1 MLNID
6 SLKLGPIPKV
16 LLILLPWGL
25 AVLLGGLI
33 QQNQTNANTILMIW
47 AIVTIVGLAGQALG
61 LCRGLELNFL
71 VWVVAIGLAWAFT
84 FVVYRVY
91 EPKGP
96 NDPILY
102 NDMGPVWLG
111 LMGIA
116 FIFTAFQV
124 NPLFWLVAIPHLIV
138 AGLMELSS
146 RRILTLDWLDGNQPL
161 LVGLI
166 DGGLMLVAVVIALIP
181 ARNNATT
188 EVKARL

>member
-16 LLILLPWGL
+16 FLILVPWGVALLIGGIIHQNMGNPTPAKFLL
-25 AVLLGGLI
+25 V
-33 QQNQTNANTILMIW
+33 W
-47 AIVTIVGLAGQALG
+47 AIVTFVGLAGHALG

-71 VWVVAIGLAWAFT
+71 VWVVAIALAWVFT
-84 FVVYRVY
+84 FFVFQVY

-102 NDMGPVWLG
+102 SDMGAVWLG

-124 NPLFWLVAIPHLIV
+124 NRLFWLIAIPHLVI
-138 AGLMELSS
+138 ALGMELSARS
-146 RRILTLDWLDGNQPL
+146 IIKNDFLDANQPL
-161 LVGLI
+161 LVALI
-166 DGGLMLVAVVIALIP
+166 DGGLTLIAGIVGVIW
-181 ARNNATT
+181 ATR
-188 EVKARL
+188 ESVK